1 MMDRLQL
8 RGRSLLPSLA
18 VICLV
23 FLPVFVA
30 LARRYALRPPSDPA
44 VSAVSRQHFELFQGG
59 ELNPLLVE
67 NAKDRIRSLLER
79 GDHAA
84 VEASLR
90 PGEQFVVHVRALAEL
105 GTDEA
110 GAILERQLQRHFTND
125 RVEQTWYRI
134 DVVSGLRQ
142 LNREECLPH
151 LLACAEYAQ
160 HSPLGSVFAAE
171 TTGFLGFAGYLRQP
185 DTPLGSAALRL
196 LHRVLEGFRVCLPP
210 QVAIETRLGEM
221 VEAVWD
227 ARPERP
233 DPLVV
238 RVLAE
243 ARRYIRRLPIARK
256 LLADDSAQ
264 RDAFLWQTSRLE
276 VIEASIDQY
285 LDEVGPQLVRQLA
298 GAHGARLDALLET
311 VRDLRVESADVLLPL
326 AVQPGFDR
334 LEGALDVLL
343 WSNDPRVEGWLCH
356 LVRKNVALE
365 TRASRRKLLVRPSG
379 RIAFPYAAALRAMR
393 RHYSR
398 DAEAI
403 LLLASRDGHV
413 GYRRSALESLGWFEP
428 FRADEVI
435 QCLEEC
441 RRGHDPDVRRAAR
454 AALGRLGERT
464 ALAWF
469 RQGLASEEPQ
479 YLHEAIQAIALEGL
493 TLLWPELDRFVDS
506 ADPDLAYHAG
516 EATVLL
522 SEQLGSSC

>member
-1 MMDRLQL
+1 M
-8 RGRSLLPSLA
+8 LPSLA

-30 LARRYALRPPSDPA
+30 LARRFALRPPSDHA

-59 ELNPLLVE
+59 ELNPLLIE
-67 NAKDRIRSLLER
+67 NAKDRIRGLLER

-90 PGEQFVVHVRALAEL
+90 PGEQFVIHVRALAEL
-105 GTDEA
+105 GTDAA
-110 GAILERQLQRHFTND
+110 GEILERQLKRHFTND

-142 LNREECLPH
+142 LNREECLPN
-151 LLACAEYAQ
+151 LLACAEYAE
-160 HSPLGSVFAAE
+160 HAPLGSVFAAE

-185 DTPLGSAALRL
+185 GTPLGSAALRM

-227 ARPERP
+227 SRPARP

-238 RVLAE
+238 RVLVE
-243 ARRYIRRLPIARK
+243 ARRYMRRLPIARK
-256 LLADDSAQ
+256 LLADDGSL
-264 RDAFLWQTSRLE
+264 RDAFLWQTSRLQA
-276 VIEASIDQY
+276 IESSIDDY
-285 LDEVGPQLVRQLA
+285 LQSVGPQLVRQLA
-298 GAHGARLDALLET
+298 TAHGNRLDLLLDA
-311 VRDLRVESADVLLPL
+311 VRDLRAESAEVLLPI

-334 LEGALDVLL
+334 LEGALDVLM
-343 WSNDPRVEGWLCH
+343 WSNDVRVEGWLCG
-356 LVRKNVALE
+356 LVRKNVPLE
-365 TRASRRKLLVRPSG
+365 TRAIRRKLLVRPCG

-398 DAEAI
+398 DIEAI
-403 LLLASRDGHV
+403 LLLATRDGHV
-413 GYRRSALESLGWFEP
+413 PYRQAAIESLGWFEP
-428 FRADEVI
+428 FRSEEVI

-454 AALGRLGERT
+454 AALGRLGERS

-469 RQGLASEEPQ
+469 RQGLSSDEPQ

-506 ADPDLAYHAG
+506 SDPDLAYHAG

-522 SEQLGSSC
+522 SEQL

>member
-1 MMDRLQL
+1 
-8 RGRSLLPSLA
+8 LLPSLA

-30 LARRYALRPPSDPA
+30 LARRFALRPA
-44 VSAVSRQHFELFQGG
+44 VDSTISAVSRQHFELFQGG

-67 NAKDRIRSLLER
+67 NAKDRIRGLLAN

-84 VEASLR
+84 VEASLK
-90 PGEQFVVHVRALAEL
+90 PGEQFVIHVRALTEL

-110 GAILERQLQRHFTND
+110 GEILERQLKRHFTND

-134 DVVSGLRQ
+134 DVVTGLRQ

-151 LLACAEYAQ
+151 LLACAEFAE
-160 HSPLGSVFAAE
+160 HAPLGSVFAAE
-171 TTGFLGFAGYLRQP
+171 TTGFLGFAGYLKQP
-185 DTPLGSAALRL
+185 GTPLGSAALRL

-227 ARPERP
+227 SRPAQP

-256 LLADDSAQ
+256 LLAEDSSQ

-276 VIEASIDQY
+276 AIESSIDEY
-285 LDEVGPQLVRQLA
+285 LDEVGPKLVRSILSV
-298 GAHGARLDALLET
+298 HGSRLDSLLET

-334 LEGALDVLL
+334 LEAALGVLT
-343 WSNDPRVEGWLCH
+343 WSNDPRVEAWLCR
-356 LVRKNVALE
+356 LVRQHVPLE
-365 TRASRRKLLVRPSG
+365 TRAIRRKLLFRPCG
-379 RIAFPYAAALRAMR
+379 RLSFPYAAALRAMR

-403 LLLASRDGHV
+403 LLLATRDGHV
-413 GYRRSALESLGWFEP
+413 GYRRAALESLGWFEP
-428 FRADEVI
+428 FRSVEVI
-435 QCLEEC
+435 QSLEEC

-464 ALAWF
+464 ALSWF
-469 RQGLASEEPQ
+469 RQGLASDEPQ
-479 YLHEAIQAIALEGL
+479 YLHEAIQTIATEGL

-506 ADPDLAYHAG
+506 TDPDLAYHAG